1 MPPRGSAPWPPPGTS
16 LSWSGRRCWASSAT
30 TSGLRDAMI
39 VVLVLLVL
47 LVLLVRALLA
57 SPPASVRTMT
67 TSGRLGRNA
76 DRVTSMS
83 GGSPGA
89 IEEW

>member
-1 MPPRGSAPWPPPGTS
+1 
-16 LSWSGRRCWASSAT
+16 
-30 TSGLRDAMI
+30 MI